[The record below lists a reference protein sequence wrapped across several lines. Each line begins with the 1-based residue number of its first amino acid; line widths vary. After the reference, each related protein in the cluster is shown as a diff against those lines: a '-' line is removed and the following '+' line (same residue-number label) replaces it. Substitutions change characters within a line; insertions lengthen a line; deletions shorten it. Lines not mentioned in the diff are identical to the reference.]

1 MKDLFEICGE
11 CRHLSDAEVVYQL
24 TNNKET
30 SNQVNAM
37 LANGSNVSIEDICNL
52 LTPARRDMALAVIEL
67 YKRIKERK
75 NNYKRI
81 TSSADVYKVML
92 PYMADLKVEECWA
105 IFLNQASRIIRKQ
118 RISVGGLAATFVDV
132 RVILREALSCNA
144 TSIILC
150 HNHPS
155 GKLSRLSKRPVQS
168 KRLSMKLSWPI
179 YKLNCKKQKLKTKG
193 LYPWLSKQSPGM
205 FILYLIS
212 VHLVRTYLK
221 SV

>member
-37 LANGSNVSIEDICNL
+37 LANGSDVSIEDVCAL
-52 LTPARRDMALAVIEL
+52 LTPARREMALAVIEL

-75 NNYKRI
+75 NNRKTI
-81 TSSADVYKVML
+81 HSSTDVYEVMH

-105 IFLNQASRIIRKQ
+105 IYLNQAARIIRKQ
-118 RISVGGLAATFVDV
+118 RISVGGLASTQVDV
-132 RVILREALSCNA
+132 RVILREALTCNS
-144 TSIILC
+144 TSMILC

-155 GKLSRLSKRPVQS
+155 GNTRPSQDDDRLTHALLETGRIMNI
-168 KRLSMKLSWPI
+168 RLLDHVIVADGSHYSYGDEGVSIP
-179 YKLNCKKQKLKTKG
+179 
-193 LYPWLSKQSPGM
+193 
-205 FILYLIS
+205 
-212 VHLVRTYLK
+212 
-221 SV
+221 